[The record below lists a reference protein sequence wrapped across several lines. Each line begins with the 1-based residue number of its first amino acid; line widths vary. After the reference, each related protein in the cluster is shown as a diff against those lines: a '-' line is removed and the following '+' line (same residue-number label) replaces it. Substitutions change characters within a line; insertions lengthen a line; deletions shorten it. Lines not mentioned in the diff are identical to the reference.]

1 VGKFNPRLIV
11 PLTERGQVS
20 MPASFRRQLRLKPGQ
35 PLRWERISDDECRIR
50 VIRRRETKTAKSMRG
65 FMKQFQEASRL
76 PANTAGWMKLLRDGE
91 GG

>member
-1 VGKFNPRLIV
+1 
-11 PLTERGQVS
+11 
-20 MPASFRRQLRLKPGQ
+20 
-35 PLRWERISDDECRIR
+35 
-50 VIRRRETKTAKSMRG
+50 MRG